1 VRALDRGGQPLLHD
15 PRVVNPRREAPQ
27 VHEVEEVAQVVGLL
41 RGPLPAADDL
51 AEEVLAPAVGTV
63 EDEATHPAGVR
74 QRQLLRDRAAH
85 RRAHDVRVLDAERV
99 HERDRVGREARRAVL
114 ARRGL
119 GAPHATVVERRD
131 TPAVSE
137 THNLVVPAR
146 ALVGEAGHEDDVFAL
161 SCLLGVQLHATC
173 IDHSHRAILDPPRLQ
188 GSMCG
193 RRLGRSVSRYSP
205 PPTSVIW
212 TNRKF
217 NPIHSARYNL
227 NPLSSSTTF
236 C

>member
-1 VRALDRGGQPLLHD
+1 MRALDRGGQPLLHD
-15 PRVVNPRREAPQ
+15 PRVVNPQRGAPQ

-51 AEEVLAPAVGTV
+51 AEEVLLPAVGTV

-85 RRAHDVRVLDAERV
+85 RRAHDVRVLDAERF

-137 THNLVVPAR
+137 TRNLVVPER
-146 ALVGEAGHEDDVFAL
+146 ALVGEAGHEDDVFAAVL
-161 SCLLGVQLHATC
+161 PARCTAARHLHRPFPSGDTRSAAPAGVYVRQALG
-173 IDHSHRAILDPPRLQ
+173 AIGQPVLAAAHIGHLDE
-188 GSMCG
+188 
-193 RRLGRSVSRYSP
+193 
-205 PPTSVIW
+205 
-212 TNRKF
+212 
-217 NPIHSARYNL
+217 
-227 NPLSSSTTF
+227 
-236 C
+236 